1 VGCELLT
8 FHGKFYVKQHCA
20 SASASF
26 LFLLGNLSVPIIKI
40 DLTCL
45 FYAVWEVQKED
56 SCRRF
61 EQKMEASYTEYN
73 STLLNFFF
81 IGALFTD
88 YQ

>member
-1 VGCELLT
+1 MSSNIVHLL
-8 FHGKFYVKQHCA
+8 
-20 SASASF
+20 
-26 LFLLGNLSVPIIKI
+26 LFVFLGNLSVPIIKI

-73 STLLNFFF
+73 STLLNFFYWCP
-81 IGALFTD
+81 IHRLSIV
-88 YQ
+88 

>member
-1 VGCELLT
+1 M
-8 FHGKFYVKQHCA
+8 GKFMSSNIVHLL
-20 SASASF
+20 
-26 LFLLGNLSVPIIKI
+26 LFVFLGNLSVPIIKI